1 LLTALAW
8 LYPAWMGLGNDWF
21 GSPPLIALGS
31 FILFAFFIGLRY
43 EKYLARNPDFEKG
56 ALWYAINVFFLLGI
70 IVSLRM
76 PYCCQH
82 DGWKMLAEPFQS
94 LIKNMIN

>member
-1 LLTALAW
+1 MIT
-8 LYPAWMGLGNDWF
+8 LG
-21 GSPPLIALGS
+21 I
-31 FILFAFFIGLRY
+31 FILFAFLIGLGV

-56 ALWYAINVFFLLGI
+56 AVWYASNVLFLLGI
-70 IVSLRM
+70 ILSVRL

-94 LIKNMIN
+94 LIKNMIS